1 MTPAEA
7 RLPLGLKFV
16 HGFGS
21 VAYGIKDNGFST
33 FLLLFYNQVVG
44 LDARLVSVALM
55 LALVID
61 AFADP
66 IIGHLSD
73 RTYTRWGR
81 RLPWLYLAPIPLAF
95 AWVLLWA
102 PPTGSD
108 MLLFWYLVATA
119 VVVRALLSC
128 CEVPSVAL
136 LPELTRDYDER
147 TSLMRYR
154 YLFGWIGGLVIAV
167 LAYTVFLV
175 PDADHAV
182 GQLNANGY
190 WLYGL
195 TGAVVMTV
203 SVLVSA
209 AGQHRRVAHWP
220 AVRPEKSTIREAV
233 SEIFESFSN
242 KAFRAFVVAAACA
255 FVSQG
260 VTFSISNYLYLYV
273 WEFPEYAFKLYPF
286 ILFLSVVACFFLVG
300 PFNRRYGKKETA
312 MYGSI
317 IGVMFWT
324 TPFWLR
330 LAGLW
335 PEPGSDLSTYL
346 ICAFAF
352 AATLFSVM
360 VMISGASMIADIVEA
375 SEVDTGRRTEG
386 LFFAGNFFMQKCA
399 TGLGIAIS
407 GQIIALAGLPD
418 KAVPGA
424 VDAAV
429 INRMMLIYGVL
440 VVILAVAAALLFKR
454 FPITRAEHEA
464 RLELLGDAARANPD
478 ATGAH
483 P

>member
-1 MTPAEA
+1 MTTA

-21 VAYGIKDNGFST
+21 IAYGIKDNGFST

-44 LDARLVSVALM
+44 LDARLVSAALM

-66 IIGHLSD
+66 VIGHLSD

-81 RLPWLYLAPIPLAF
+81 RLPWLYAAPIPLAV
-95 AWVLLWA
+95 AWVLLWT
-102 PPTGSD
+102 PPSGSD
-108 MLLFWYLVATA
+108 TLLFFYLVATA
-119 VVVRALLSC
+119 IVVRALLSC

-175 PDADHAV
+175 PDATHEV
-182 GQLNANGY
+182 GQLNERGY
-190 WLYGL
+190 WLYGV
-195 TGAVVMTV
+195 TGAIAIVI
-203 SVLVSA
+203 SVLFSA
-209 AGQHRRVAHWP
+209 MGQHRRVAHWP
-220 AVRPEKSTIREAV
+220 EVRPEKSTVRVAV

-242 KAFRAFVVAAACA
+242 KAFRAFIIAAGCA
-255 FVSQG
+255 FISQG
-260 VTFSISNYLYLYV
+260 ITFSISNYLYLYV
-273 WEFPEYAFKLYPF
+273 WEFPDYAFKLYPF
-286 ILFLSVVACFFLVG
+286 ILLLSVIVCFFAVG
-300 PFNRRYGKKETA
+300 PANRRFGKKETA
-312 MYGSI
+312 VFGSI
-317 IGVMFWT
+317 VSVAFWT

-330 LAGLW
+330 LGGIW
-335 PEPGSDLSTYL
+335 PQPGSDLSTYL

-352 AATLFSVM
+352 SATVFSVM
-360 VMISGASMIADIVEA
+360 VMISGASMIADIVED
-375 SEVDTGRRTEG
+375 SEVETGRRTEG

-407 GQIIALAGLPD
+407 GQIIALAGFPD
-418 KAVPGA
+418 KAIPGA
-424 VDAAV
+424 VDPAV
-429 INRMMLIYGVL
+429 IDRMMVIYGVL
-440 VVILAVAAALLFKR
+440 VVILAIAAAVLFTR
-454 FPITRAEHEA
+454 FPISRADHEG
-464 RLELLGDAARANPD
+464 RLELLGDAGRANPD
-478 ATGAH
+478 ASGAH

>member
-44 LDARLVSVALM
+44 LDARLVSAALM

-66 IIGHLSD
+66 VIGHLSD

-81 RLPWLYLAPIPLAF
+81 RLPWLYAAPIPLAV
-95 AWVLLWA
+95 AWVLLWT
-102 PPTGSD
+102 PPSGSD
-108 MLLFWYLVATA
+108 TLLFFYLVATA
-119 VVVRALLSC
+119 IVVRALLSC

-175 PDADHAV
+175 PDATHEV
-182 GQLNANGY
+182 GQLNERGY
-190 WLYGL
+190 WLYGV
-195 TGAVVMTV
+195 TGAIAIVI
-203 SVLVSA
+203 SVLFSA
-209 AGQHRRVAHWP
+209 MGQHRRVAHWP
-220 AVRPEKSTIREAV
+220 EVRPEKSTVRVAV

-242 KAFRAFVVAAACA
+242 KAFRAFIIAAGCA
-255 FVSQG
+255 FISQG
-260 VTFSISNYLYLYV
+260 ITFSISNYLYLYV
-273 WEFPEYAFKLYPF
+273 WEFPDYAFKLYPF
-286 ILFLSVVACFFLVG
+286 ILLLSVIVCFFAVG
-300 PFNRRYGKKETA
+300 PANRRFGKKETA
-312 MYGSI
+312 VFGSI
-317 IGVMFWT
+317 VSVAFWT

-330 LAGLW
+330 LGGIW
-335 PEPGSDLSTYL
+335 PQPGSDLSTYL

-352 AATLFSVM
+352 SATVFSVM
-360 VMISGASMIADIVEA
+360 VMISGASMIADIVED
-375 SEVDTGRRTEG
+375 SEVETGRRTEG

-407 GQIIALAGLPD
+407 GQIIALAGFPD
-418 KAVPGA
+418 KAIPGA
-424 VDAAV
+424 VDPAV
-429 INRMMLIYGVL
+429 IDRMMVIYGVL
-440 VVILAVAAALLFKR
+440 VVILAIAAAVLFTR
-454 FPITRAEHEA
+454 FPISRADHEG
-464 RLELLGDAARANPD
+464 RLELLGDAGRANPD
-478 ATGAH
+478 ASGAH

>member
-1 MTPAEA
+1 MTVPAA

-44 LDARLVSVALM
+44 LDARLVSAALM

-66 IIGHLSD
+66 VVGHLSD

-81 RLPWLYLAPIPLAF
+81 RLPWLYIAPIPLAL
-95 AWVLLWA
+95 AWVLLWT
-102 PPTGSD
+102 PPSGSD
-108 MLLFWYLVATA
+108 TQLFFYLVGTA
-119 VVVRALLSC
+119 IVVRALLSC

-147 TSLMRYR
+147 TTLMRFR

-175 PDADHAV
+175 PDATHKV
-182 GQLNANGY
+182 GQLNEYGY
-190 WLYGL
+190 WLYGI
-195 TGAVVMTV
+195 TGAIAIVV
-203 SVLVSA
+203 SVLFSA

-220 AVRPEKSTIREAV
+220 AVRPEKSTVRKAL

-242 KAFRAFVVAAACA
+242 KAFRAFIIAAGCA

-260 VTFSISNYLYLYV
+260 ITFSISNYLYLYV
-273 WEFPEYAFKLYPF
+273 WEFPDYAFKLYPF
-286 ILFLSVVACFFLVG
+286 ILLLSVIVCFFVVG
-300 PFNRRYGKKETA
+300 PANRRFGKKETA
-312 MYGSI
+312 VVGSI
-317 IGVMFWT
+317 VGVIFWT
-324 TPFWLR
+324 LPFWLR
-330 LAGLW
+330 LAGQW

-352 AATLFSVM
+352 CATVFSVM
-360 VMISGASMIADIVEA
+360 VMISGASMIADIVED
-375 SEVDTGRRTEG
+375 SEVETGRRTEG

-407 GQIIALAGLPD
+407 GQIIALAGFPD
-418 KAVPGA
+418 KAIPGSVDPA
-424 VDAAV
+424 VIDRMMVIYGSLVVVLAIAAAV
-429 INRMMLIYGVL
+429 
-440 VVILAVAAALLFKR
+440 LFTR
-454 FPITRAEHEA
+454 FPITRADHEG
-464 RLELLGDAARANPD
+464 RLALLGDAGRANPD
-478 ATGAH
+478 ASGAH